1 MNFMLDAGLMGRARD
16 IYWFD
21 DFQELKDTVQIC
33 FQFCPRY
40 PSLSQEGARLVAVN
54 ALQQFD
60 SLLSI
65 ADRA

>member
-1 MNFMLDAGLMGRARD
+1 MNFRLDAGLMGRAQD

-21 DFQELKDTVQIC
+21 GFQKLNYTVQVC

-60 SLLSI
+60 SLLFI
-65 ADRA
+65 ADGA